1 MTTTE
6 IINQFNADV
15 GSERVMVVNGTPE
28 AKTMPAIKDHEMM
41 NVTELTPKKPRKKKE
56 VILKPEDNDKV
67 IHELLPHF
75 RVVSYSKG
83 YQCLQVKKGKSWFG
97 AAMYREE
104 LQTVIEK
111 LGELLL
117 DTVEYGEVD
126 G

>member
-1 MTTTE
+1 MTTTDL
-6 IINQFNADV
+6 INQFNANV
-15 GSERVMVVNGTPE
+15 GSERVIVVNGTPDNE
-28 AKTMPAIKDHEMM
+28 EKVMD
-41 NVTELTPKKPRKKKE
+41 LTVETKKPRKKKE
-56 VILKPEDNDKV
+56 VVLKPEDNDKV

>member
-1 MTTTE
+1 MTTAE
-6 IINQFNADV
+6 IINQFNANV
-15 GSERVMVVNGTPE
+15 GSERVIVVSGTPE
-28 AKTMPAIKDHEMM
+28 AKPMPAIKDDQMM

-56 VILKPEDNDKV
+56 VVLKPEDNDKV
-67 IHELLPHF
+67 VHELLPHF

-117 DTVEYGEVD
+117 DTAEYGEVD